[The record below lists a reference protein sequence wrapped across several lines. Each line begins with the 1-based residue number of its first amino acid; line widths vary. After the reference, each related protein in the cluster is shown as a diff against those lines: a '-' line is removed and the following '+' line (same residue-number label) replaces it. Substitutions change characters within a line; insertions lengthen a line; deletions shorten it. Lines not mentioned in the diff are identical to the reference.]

1 MFSVGDLVV
10 HPMHGAGV
18 IDDIVRER
26 VAGSTQEYYVFKM
39 PVGGLLLKIPIAKSQ
54 LIGLRAIIGRAEAEQ
69 LISSIPE
76 IVVDQDSNWNK
87 RYRENLE
94 RLKSGDLYQVAR
106 VIKGLMHRDR
116 RRGLSTG
123 ERKMLHAARQI
134 LLSELVLSVL
144 EASADMETRVDRAML
159 QSPVQLR
166 GLEWHDPIFQKDPG
180 GPATPLCRLSC
191 GCRQFQPYGGYQ

>member
-1 MFSVGDLVV
+1 
-10 HPMHGAGV
+10 MHGAGV
-18 IDDIVRER
+18 IDDIVREW

-134 LLSELVLSVL
+134 LLSELVLSEH
-144 EASADMETRVDRAML
+144 EAYDVMETRVDRAMM
-159 QSPVQLR
+159 QSPVQ
-166 GLEWHDPIFQKDPG
+166 
-180 GPATPLCRLSC
+180 
-191 GCRQFQPYGGYQ
+191 

>member
-94 RLKSGDLYQVAR
+94 RLKSGDLYQVL
-106 VIKGLMHRDR
+106 KGLLHRDR

-134 LLSELVLSVL
+134 LLSELVLSEH
-144 EASADMETRVDRAML
+144 EAYDVMETRVDRAMM
-159 QSPVQLR
+159 QSPVQ
-166 GLEWHDPIFQKDPG
+166 
-180 GPATPLCRLSC
+180 
-191 GCRQFQPYGGYQ
+191 